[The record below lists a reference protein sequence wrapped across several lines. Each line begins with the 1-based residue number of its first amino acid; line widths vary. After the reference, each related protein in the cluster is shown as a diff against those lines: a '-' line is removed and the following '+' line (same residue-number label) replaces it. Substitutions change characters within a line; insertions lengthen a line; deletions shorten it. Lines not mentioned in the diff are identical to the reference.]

1 MRIVLRQHFLFKVKV
16 FMERDGYF
24 SRKKEVA
31 PLESAFNDLL
41 KAYRLEGKFREKSLV
56 HDWVDLVGKTIA
68 DRTTSVFIRDK
79 KLFVKL
85 SSGPIKKE
93 LLMNKSKVLTLIFE
107 KYGNGVIEDLIC
119 L

>member
-1 MRIVLRQHFLFKVKV
+1 MSK
-16 FMERDGYF
+16 DGYF

-56 HDWVDLVGKTIA
+56 HDWPELVGKTIA
-68 DRTTSVFIRDK
+68 DRTTSVFIKDK

-85 SSGPIKKE
+85 NSGPIKKE
-93 LLMNKSKVLTLIFE
+93 LLMNKSKVLTLIE
-107 KYGNGVIEDLIC
+107 GKYGAGVIDDLVC
-119 L
+119 M

>member
-1 MRIVLRQHFLFKVKV
+1 MAGN
-16 FMERDGYF
+16 GYF

-56 HDWVDLVGKTIA
+56 HDWPLIVGKTIA
-68 DRTTSVFIRDK
+68 DRTSSVFIKDK

-93 LLMNKSKVLTLIFE
+93 LLMNKSKVLLLIEE
-107 KYGNGVIEDLIC
+107 KYGADVIDDLVC
-119 L
+119 M

>member
-1 MRIVLRQHFLFKVKV
+1 MG
-16 FMERDGYF
+16 RDGYF

-41 KAYRLEGKFREKSLV
+41 KAYRLDGKFKEKSLI
-56 HDWVDLVGKTIA
+56 HDWPELVGKTIA
-68 DRTTSVFIRDK
+68 DRTSSIFIKEK

-93 LLMNKSKVLTLIFE
+93 LLMNKSKVLLLIDE
-107 KYGNGVIEDLIC
+107 RYGAGVIEDLIC
-119 L
+119 M

>member
-1 MRIVLRQHFLFKVKV
+1 MSK
-16 FMERDGYF
+16 DGYF

-41 KAYRLEGKFREKSLV
+41 KAYRLEGKYREKSLV
-56 HDWVDLVGKTIA
+56 HDWPDLVGKTIA
-68 DRTTSVFIRDK
+68 DRTSSVFIRDK
-79 KLFVKL
+79 KLIVKL

-93 LLMNKSKVLTLIFE
+93 LLMNKSKVLNLIE
-107 KYGNGVIEDLIC
+107 QRYGLGVIDDLVC

>member
-1 MRIVLRQHFLFKVKV
+1 MSK
-16 FMERDGYF
+16 DGYF

-56 HDWVDLVGKTIA
+56 HDWPDLVGKTIA
-68 DRTTSVFIRDK
+68 DRTSSVFIRDK
-79 KLFVKL
+79 KLIVKL

-93 LLMNKSKVLTLIFE
+93 LLMNKSKVLTLIE
-107 KYGNGVIEDLIC
+107 QKYGHGVIDDLVC

>member
-1 MRIVLRQHFLFKVKV
+1 MA
-16 FMERDGYF
+16 RDSYF
-24 SRKKEVA
+24 SRKKEAA

-56 HDWVDLVGKTIA
+56 HDWPELVGKTIA
-68 DRTTSVFIRDK
+68 DRTSSVFVRDK

-93 LLMNKSKVLTLIFE
+93 LMMNKSKVLAMIDE
-107 KYGNGVIEDLIC
+107 KYGVGVIEDLIC
-119 L
+119 T